1 MVVVVSVIIRD
12 NIVASEVDG
21 MRASNLE
28 ENTLILSDGNIEGLL
43 VML

>member
-1 MVVVVSVIIRD
+1 MSVIIGD

-21 MRASNLE
+21 VRASNLE
-28 ENTLILSDGNIEGLL
+28 ENTLILSNGDIEWLL